1 MKNHLHLLALLAF
14 GAIAWAQDPPPRDP
28 GLPKPPDE
36 TPSPIYTLTEEE
48 TAAGWKILFDGQ
60 NNKGLRGLTYND
72 WINRGWKIGERHTI
86 FCVKDFKDMGRVTG
100 GHLIT
105 AEQYLDFEFVFEWK
119 LSVSGKSGI
128 MYFAGGTRDKPVGF
142 IYTIVDDTHNP
153 DSLKGGAIKRSASL
167 YGILPPAEDKK
178 LEEPGQW
185 NKGRIVVEGHRVE
198 HWLNEAKVLE
208 TTLGSVEL
216 QRAIAAAGIKGAPML
231 GRKFKTAL
239 VILDEGE
246 EVEFRNL
253 RIRPLAD
260 PTAVPGAAAGK
271 PGFAPIPK

>member
-1 MKNHLHLLALLAF
+1 MKNISRILSFALLLCTA
-14 GAIAWAQDPPPRDP
+14 AAQDRSA
-28 GLPKPPDE
+28 PKPPDE
-36 TPSPIYTLTEEE
+36 TPSPIYTLTDEEKAE
-48 TAAGWKILFDGQ
+48 GWKILFDGK
-60 NNKGLRGLTYND
+60 NNLGLRGLTYND

-86 FCVKDFKDMGRVTG
+86 FCEKSFKQMGLVTG

-105 AEQYLDFEFVFEWK
+105 AEQYEDFEFTWEWK

-142 IYTIVDDTHNP
+142 IYNIVDDTHNP
-153 DSLKGGAIKRSASL
+153 DGLKGGPIKRSGAL
-167 YGILPPAEDKK
+167 YGMIPPAEDKK

-185 NKGRIVVEGHRVE
+185 NKGKIIVQGNHVE
-198 HWLNEAKVLE
+198 HWLNDAKVLE
-208 TTLGSVEL
+208 YELGSPAL
-216 QRAIAAAGIKGAPML
+216 LKAITASGVKGGPLL

-253 RIRPLAD
+253 RVRSLTPS
-260 PTAVPGAAAGK
+260 GA
-271 PGFAPIPK
+271 PPSGFAPIPK